1 MIVIEA
7 SLWYYKSVKSKKQR
21 VLRGPS
27 LMITFIAVNYIRQ
40 LIEDKSQLED
50 KVRELQLALG
60 ET

>member
-1 MIVIEA
+1 
-7 SLWYYKSVKSKKQR
+7 
-21 VLRGPS
+21 
-27 LMITFIAVNYIRQ
+27 MITFIAVNYIRQ